1 MFHKYSLAFSKF
13 LRMVAFIFCITNLN
27 ACIYFAI
34 DFYHYTDLGF
44 YYENGY
50 LWLNG
55 SSTTQ

>member
-1 MFHKYSLAFSKF
+1 
-13 LRMVAFIFCITNLN
+13 MVAFIFCITNLN